1 MNVLIAVVVMVVKKY
16 QKCESKFYEDFFW
29 REKVEKLDSKE
40 VLNWEMQGKE
50 TNFEKFMVF
59 GNKYLF

>member
-16 QKCESKFYEDFFW
+16 QKWESKFYEDFFW

-40 VLNWEMQGKE
+40 VLNWEMQEKE

-59 GNKYLF
+59 ENKYLF

>member
-1 MNVLIAVVVMVVKKY
+1 MNG
-16 QKCESKFYEDFFW
+16 
-29 REKVEKLDSKE
+29 KVEKLDSKE
-40 VLNWEMQGKE
+40 VLNWKMQGKV